1 MIQASGFQSK
11 LRSAWYLEIPITM
24 NALEIQLPQD
34 ILVEEARLL
43 LMVKLFE
50 TGKLSVGQAAELAGC
65 SKFTFIEL
73 LGKLGVPVID
83 YPLEELEQEQNCR
96 RSGEN

>member
-1 MIQASGFQSK
+1 MIITASHLQSK
-11 LRSAWYLEIPITM
+11 LRSAYYLEILITM
-24 NALEIQLPQD
+24 NVLEIQLPQD

-50 TGKLSVGQAAELAGC
+50 TGKLSVGQAADLAGY
-65 SKFTFIEL
+65 SKPTFIEL

-83 YPLEELEQEQNCR
+83 YSPEELEQELNY
-96 RSGEN
+96 